1 MNLLHRW
8 YCSSDRWAGI
18 LQGRLMPW
26 VLDGVDLG
34 DSALEIGPGPG
45 LSTDWLR
52 PRVPRLTTI
61 EVDERLAQSLKRR
74 MDGTNVTVVKGDAT
88 SMPFPDG
95 SFSGAVCFTMLHHVP
110 SAELQDRL
118 LADTYRVL
126 QPGGSFAGADSIPNL
141 IWNLAHV
148 FDTRVPVDPDGFAAR
163 LKAAGFESVSV
174 DAGSDN
180 FRFRARRP
188 SG

>member
-1 MNLLHRW
+1 MN
-8 YCSSDRWAGI
+8 
-18 LQGRLMPW
+18 
-26 VLDGVDLG
+26 
-34 DSALEIGPGPG
+34 
-45 LSTDWLR
+45 
-52 PRVPRLTTI
+52 
-61 EVDERLAQSLKRR
+61 
-74 MDGTNVTVVKGDAT
+74 GTNVTVVTGDAT

-95 SFSGAVCFTMLHHVP
+95 TFSGAVCFTMLHHVP

-126 QPGGSFAGADSIPNL
+126 RPGGSFAGADSIPNL

-163 LKAAGFESVSV
+163 LKAAGFENVIV

>member
-26 VLDGVDLG
+26 VLDGVDLR

-95 SFSGAVCFTMLHHVP
+95 SFSGAVCCNRAAASPAPTASP
-110 SAELQDRL
+110 TSSGTSPTYST
-118 LADTYRVL
+118 LACR
-126 QPGGSFAGADSIPNL
+126 
-141 IWNLAHV
+141 
-148 FDTRVPVDPDGFAAR
+148 
-163 LKAAGFESVSV
+163 
-174 DAGSDN
+174 
-180 FRFRARRP
+180 
-188 SG
+188 